1 MPTPFRLVRDVTL
14 VQSATIEPLT
24 FPCYSVHTPF
34 VLIPDIDEVHTP
46 YVDDVHTPDIQY
58 VIRGGRVVRQ
68 QSPTTV
74 RPLGGATSHE
84 EVRREDGEI
93 LKQLQSTQ
101 ARISIWTLLASS
113 NTCRNALIRALS
125 QIRVKTTTTLEG
137 LIHMM
142 TVGKATCI
150 VFSNDDLPPEGSDHT
165 RPLYIS
171 VGCSGHQV
179 SSVLLDNGLAL
190 NFCLLAIAIALG
202 YAPLDFGPLDFGPST
217 QTIRAYDSTKREVIG
232 TLEIKLLI
240 GLATLPTLF

>member
-1 MPTPFRLVRDVTL
+1 MPTPFRLVPDVTL

-46 YVDDVHTPDIQY
+46 YVDDVHTSDIQY

-165 RPLYIS
+165 RLYTS
-171 VGCSGHQV
+171 QLVVQ
-179 SSVLLDNGLAL
+179 A
-190 NFCLLAIAIALG
+190 
-202 YAPLDFGPLDFGPST
+202 
-217 QTIRAYDSTKREVIG
+217 TKSHLSFW
-232 TLEIKLLI
+232 TM
-240 GLATLPTLF
+240 A